1 MKGYYTSE
9 FFIGSALLLGTSIFL
24 FTSKNIQYYKE
35 EQSRYK
41 YIIGGCVCLGIAST
55 SIHYLPKL
63 LK

>member
-1 MKGYYTSE
+1 MKVYYNHE
-9 FFIGSALLLGTSIFL
+9 LFIGSALLLGTSIFL
-24 FTSKNIQYYKE
+24 LSSKNIEYYKK

-41 YIIGGCVCLGIAST
+41 YIIGGCVCLGIATT